1 VELDPLPGS
10 FELMIDP
17 LQQSGLVVMVKPIGF
32 DFLQQLLML
41 DSYHVP
47 EKRVCIWI

>member
-1 VELDPLPGS
+1 VELDPLLGDFDLVDHS
-10 FELMIDP
+10 
-17 LQQSGLVVMVKPIGF
+17 LQQFGLVVKPTGF
-32 DFLQQLLML
+32 NFLQQLLMV